1 MTPFGEKIRALRKDR
16 GVTMKQMAQAIGVS
30 APYLSAL
37 ENGNRGL
44 PSWYLVQRIIAYFN
58 IIWDEA
64 EDIAELARL
73 SHPRV
78 VIDTS
83 GLTPQA
89 TELANQLADSISR
102 LSESDLQQLL
112 QLLREISPAPGNSPT
127 PDNTKGR
134 DY

>member
-83 GLTPQA
+83 GLSPRA
-89 TELANQLADSISR
+89 TELANRLADNISQ
-102 LSESDLQQLL
+102 LSESDLQQFLS
-112 QLLREISPAPGNSPT
+112 LLRDANLQ
-127 PDNTKGR
+127 TK
-134 DY
+134 

>member
-64 EDIAELARL
+64 EDITELARL

-78 VIDTS
+78 VVDTS
-83 GLTPQA
+83 GLSPQA
-89 TELANQLADSISR
+89 TELANRLADNISR
-102 LSESDLQQLL
+102 LNESDLQQLL
-112 QLLREISPAPGNSPT
+112 HLLGQANRLPGNSRAE
-127 PDNTKGR
+127 NQSR
-134 DY
+134 E

>member
-37 ENGNRGL
+37 ENGKRGL

-73 SHPRV
+73 SHPRA

-83 GLTPQA
+83 GLSPRA
-89 TELANQLADSISR
+89 TELANRLADSISR
-102 LSESDLQQLL
+102 LC
-112 QLLREISPAPGNSPT
+112 
-127 PDNTKGR
+127 
-134 DY
+134 

>member
-83 GLTPQA
+83 GLSPRA
-89 TELANQLADSISR
+89 TELANRLADNIAR
-102 LSESDLQQLL
+102 LSESELQQFLH
-112 QLLREISPAPGNSPT
+112 LLRDADPQ
-127 PDNTKGR
+127 TK
-134 DY
+134 

>member
-64 EDIAELARL
+64 EDITELARL

-83 GLTPQA
+83 GLSPRA
-89 TELANQLADSISR
+89 TELANRLADNISR
-102 LSESDLQQLL
+102 LNESDLQQFLH
-112 QLLREISPAPGNSPT
+112 LLRQASPLPKNSRPE
-127 PDNTKGR
+127 NHSR
-134 DY
+134 E

>member
-64 EDIAELARL
+64 EDITELARL

-83 GLTPQA
+83 GLSPLA
-89 TELANQLADSISR
+89 TELANRLADNISQF
-102 LSESDLQQLL
+102 SETDLKQLL
-112 QLLREISPAPGNSPT
+112 QLLREVTPAPEH
-127 PDNTKGR
+127 TKSR
-134 DY
+134 Y